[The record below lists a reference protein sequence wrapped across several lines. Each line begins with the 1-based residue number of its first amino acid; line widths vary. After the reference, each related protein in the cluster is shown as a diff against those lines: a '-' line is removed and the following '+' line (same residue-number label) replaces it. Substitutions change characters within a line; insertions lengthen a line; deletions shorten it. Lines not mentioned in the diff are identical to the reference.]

1 MMSAVKMDPGR
12 GLVYGLVCVNLEG
25 EPRLSFV
32 DPGLAEQLSLPP
44 VGAPAQEL
52 VLPGDLPA
60 VEAALRAQLAAGD
73 EVRLSF
79 RLASPPGAAPATVS
93 CSGRRAGGLLWA
105 ALALA
110 PRDFYQGYEQLT
122 QWYKGFQ
129 ALLETSGQQAYEWD
143 LRARTLSEA
152 GFQSLL
158 WRELMGAEPLLAVD
172 EDGIPSSE
180 NVYLA
185 DVPAF
190 RRLHR
195 SVLAGGA
202 GGSVE
207 LRMRTSYGTYRWCR
221 LTLATLYDLEGKPRR
236 AVGLLADIDEEKR
249 EALALAQR
257 NERDQLTGLLNGGT
271 IRARLLT
278 ALEKLESG
286 YIALYVVDID
296 HYQQVTDRLG
306 ILFGEAVLI
315 GAADKLSAAAGEG
328 AVCGRIGATTL
339 AVYRRAASRREA
351 VALGRGFCEK
361 LRQSLADGK
370 QELCITAS
378 VGMVLIPPGEKDFSL
393 LLRQADLALAAAK
406 RAGGGRLVA
415 YRRSIRDDGADAG
428 LYFGE
433 APAAAGSAKSFN
445 ENMFY
450 LFFNMLY
457 EGEDPDRAVDLVLR
471 TAGQH
476 FHVSRAYIYEAEPED
491 RQVLRLTHEWC
502 DEETESLGGR
512 LETFSIAGESAA
524 ERAARAGV
532 YQCDDTG
539 APGALPRGI
548 LPRVQESGIRAFLQ
562 CGILDRGL
570 YRGCIGFDD
579 CVAPRIWTDEEAE
592 TLARVARIV
601 GGYLLRIRA
610 QERRARQD
618 PRTGLPSFP
627 RFRRQA
633 ARTLADRRDEGWAVV
648 SIDIVR
654 FGDVGDTFGAE
665 TSERLLARL
674 GAQLRGQL
682 SGGELACRVRRDEFA
697 LLVRQREGETLLER
711 ARAFERDFT
720 PAARALLGSY
730 DLRFRCGFSPVA
742 RGGGASFSGLY
753 DCAVLARRRARR
765 GGRGGCVYYSAELGA
780 EEQRRRAIERQA
792 ARALAEREF
801 QLALVPVVSL
811 ESGRPAGARVLARWS
826 SPALGELRQEEFLPQ
841 FEDSGFVLAL
851 DYYLID
857 EACALL
863 RRWQRAGAALPVTV
877 VFSRL
882 HLAQYDFV
890 ARVTA
895 SAEKA
900 GVPRRLLRLEL
911 ADSTGLRDNAGAL
924 DTLRALRD
932 AGFPVTV
939 GDFALND
946 SVIDLRGGT
955 PCDQV
960 VLPRQLFASARE
972 EPLLEGLMQVVEAL
986 GLSALARGVETEAEA
1001 ERLRRAGC
1009 PLAEGGAFS
1018 VPLSPEE
1025 AGELFR
1031 RGRG

>member
-1 MMSAVKMDPGR
+1 MSAVKMDPGR
-12 GLVYGLVCVNLEG
+12 GLICGLICVDLGAES
-25 EPRLSFV
+25 RLRFV
-32 DPGLAEQLSLPP
+32 DPALAEQLSLPP
-44 VGAPAQEL
+44 AGAPVQEL
-52 VLPGDLPA
+52 VLPEDWAA
-60 VEAALRAQLAAGD
+60 VETALRAQLAAGD

-79 RLASPPGAAPATVS
+79 RLTQPADAAPAAVS
-93 CSGRRAGGLLWA
+93 CSGRREGGVLWA

-110 PRDFYQGYEQLT
+110 PRDFYQSYEQLT
-122 QWYKGFQ
+122 QWYDGFR
-129 ALLETSGQQAYEWD
+129 ALLENSGQQAYEWD

-257 NERDQLTGLLNGGT
+257 TERDQLTGLFNGGT
-271 IRARLLT
+271 LRAKMLT

-296 HYQQVTDRLG
+296 HYQEVTDRLG

-351 VALGRGFCEK
+351 AALGRGFCEK
-361 LRQSLADGK
+361 MRQSLADGK

-378 VGMVLIPPGEKDFSL
+378 VGLVLIPPGERDFSL

-415 YRRSIRDDGADAG
+415 YRRGIRDDGADAG
-428 LYFGE
+428 AYFGE

-476 FHVSRAYIYEAEPED
+476 FHVSRAYVYEAEPED
-491 RQVLRLTHEWC
+491 RQILRLTHEWC
-502 DEETESLGGR
+502 SEETESLSGR

-524 ERAARAGV
+524 VREARAGL

-539 APGALPRGI
+539 APGALPRDI
-548 LPRVQESGIRAFLQ
+548 LPRVQERGIRAFLQ
-562 CGILDRGL
+562 YGIQDHGL

-579 CVAPRIWTDEEAE
+579 CVAPRIWTDEEGE
-592 TLARVARIV
+592 TLGRIAKIV

-633 ARTLADRRDEGWAVV
+633 ARTLADRSEEGWAMV

-654 FGDVGDTFGAE
+654 FGDIGDTFGAE

-711 ARAFERDFT
+711 ARRFERDFA

-742 RGGGASFSGLY
+742 RGGAAFSALY
-753 DCAVLARRRARR
+753 DCAALARRRARR

-792 ARALAEREF
+792 GKALADRQF
-801 QLALVPVVSL
+801 QLALAPVVSL
-811 ESGRPAGARVLARWS
+811 ESDRPAGARVLARWS

-841 FEDSGFVLAL
+841 FEENGFVLAL

-857 EACALL
+857 ETCALL
-863 RRWQRAGAALPVTV
+863 RRWQRAGLTLPVTV
-877 VFSRL
+877 PFSRL
-882 HLAQYDFV
+882 HLAQCDFV

-895 SAEKA
+895 SADKA

-911 ADSTGLRDNAGAL
+911 SDSTGLRDNAGAL
-924 DTLRALRD
+924 DTLRALRE
-932 AGFPVTV
+932 AGFAVAV

-946 SVIDLRGGT
+946 SVIDLRGKT

-960 VLPRQLFASARE
+960 VLPRQLFASAQE

-1009 PLAEGGAFS
+1009 LLAEGGAFS
-1018 VPLSPEE
+1018 VPLSPAE
-1025 AGELFR
+1025 AEELFR
-1031 RGRG
+1031 QDRG